1 MTSVQLPGYN
11 IEYTPTEYNNGG
23 TLLYVKKGINY
34 KLRKDLQIYK
44 PKQLESTFIE
54 VVQNKE
60 RITIGCLYR
69 QPSMELSEFNKH
81 YLSNLLD
88 NLSEENKTI
97 VLLGDFNADLLK
109 YDKDCNVSDFLDTM
123 YSNLLLRHLRCPTCV
138 TVNLQTLIDNI
149 FSNNY
154 DSSFTS
160 GNLVTTLSDH
170 HAQFLLMEF
179 QTKQIDN
186 EKIQMLRDF
195 SKIENNKNLVNTHLE
210 GIDWATE
217 LQVNR
222 NNTDLSS
229 ELFLKKI
236 EQLINFWTPL
246 QRVSNKKK
254 KLQNKPW
261 VTKGLLKSIE
271 TKNRFYRKMC

>member
-1 MTSVQLPGYN
+1 MELPGF
-11 IEYTPTEYNNGG
+11 NN
-23 TLLYVKKGINY
+23 
-34 KLRKDLQIYK
+34 
-44 PKQLESTFIE
+44 
-54 VVQNKE
+54 
-60 RITIGCLYR
+60 
-69 QPSMELSEFNKH
+69 H

-88 NLSEENKTI
+88 NLSDEDKTV

-109 YDKDCNVSDFLDTM
+109 YDKDFNVSDFIDTM
-123 YSNLLLRHLRCPTCV
+123 YSNLLLPHIASPTSV
-138 TVNLQTLIDNI
+138 TTNSQTLIDNT

-154 DSSFTS
+154 HSSFTS
-160 GNLVTTLSDH
+160 GNLVTTLFDH

-179 QTKQIDN
+179 KTKQMDN
-186 EKIQMLRDF
+186 EKIQIFRDF
-195 SKIENNKNLVNTHLE
+195 SKIENNKNLINTHLE

-236 EQLINFWTPL
+236 EQQINFWVPF
-246 QRVSNKKK
+246 QRVSIKKK

-271 TKNRFYRKMC
+271 TKKRLLEKCVGLKIR